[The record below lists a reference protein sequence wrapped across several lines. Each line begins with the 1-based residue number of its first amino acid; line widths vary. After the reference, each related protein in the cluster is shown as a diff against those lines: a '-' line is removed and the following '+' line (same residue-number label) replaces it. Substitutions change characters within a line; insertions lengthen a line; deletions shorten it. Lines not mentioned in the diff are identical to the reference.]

1 MKKLYQLLGIL
12 LASFSFLGSSAQTTI
27 IDSFLN
33 GGIYRSYRIYIPAIN
48 DGVQKVPLVFNLH
61 GLGSNAFE
69 QENYGDFRPIA
80 DTANFII
87 VSPNGTNVVFSDIP

>member
-33 GGIYRSYRIYIPAIN
+33 GGIYRSYRIFAI
-48 DGVQKVPLVFNLH
+48 QFY
-61 GLGSNAFE
+61 F
-69 QENYGDFRPIA
+69 
-80 DTANFII
+80 
-87 VSPNGTNVVFSDIP
+87 